1 MKKEKIEKR
10 LLVAVDGSLN
20 ALKAVEYIGAIFKE
34 DPVLKVSIIY
44 VIPPLPPILYET
56 SEEQELIDWQSSY
69 RSKLEKKYRQQAD
82 EILGKAKK
90 MLKDSGW
97 TEGQFE
103 DIALPGRSG
112 PAPDLLFYAEQ
123 GLFDALVMGRRGK
136 TKWEK
141 IIMGSV
147 TDKIIHAQKTVPIWI
162 IAEPIFSKK
171 ILLAIDGSENAM
183 RAVDHVGFILSGR
196 TDVEITVFH
205 VLDLKSFVILEKPPQ
220 KWQEIA
226 EKKMASF
233 MSQAQNMLIEAGLPK
248 EKINLVIKPSDKDV
262 AQEII
267 EHQKKEAIG
276 TIAMGRRGL
285 SRLKAFFLG
294 SVSTKVLNMIEEG
307 GVWIVD

>member
-123 GLFDALVMGRRGK
+123 GLFDAKLFMPKRRCLYG
-136 TKWEK
+136 
-141 IIMGSV
+141 
-147 TDKIIHAQKTVPIWI
+147 
-162 IAEPIFSKK
+162 
-171 ILLAIDGSENAM
+171 
-183 RAVDHVGFILSGR
+183 
-196 TDVEITVFH
+196 
-205 VLDLKSFVILEKPPQ
+205 
-220 KWQEIA
+220 
-226 EKKMASF
+226 
-233 MSQAQNMLIEAGLPK
+233 
-248 EKINLVIKPSDKDV
+248 
-262 AQEII
+262 
-267 EHQKKEAIG
+267 
-276 TIAMGRRGL
+276 
-285 SRLKAFFLG
+285 
-294 SVSTKVLNMIEEG
+294 
-307 GVWIVD
+307 